1 MKYNPQLVQEIS
13 SWIEENGLIEHGG
26 ATFKS
31 LLDEFKIDQR
41 TFYRWME
48 RADFAEAITKAKENF
63 KGGLEKKLVDSLA
76 KAAQGFEG
84 TYERT
89 EYVSNAEGKPM
100 ISKKIVEKKPVAPS
114 VAANI
119 FLLTNLAPERWKNR
133 QNQEVTGADGEP
145 LAQAPITIQISE
157 AKPSKV
163 EIEKQ

>member
-1 MKYNPQLVQEIS
+1 MKYNPQLVQEIRT
-13 SWIEENGLIEHGG
+13 WIEENGLIEHGG

-31 LLDEFKIDQR
+31 LLDAFKVDQR
-41 TFYRWME
+41 TWYRWME
-48 RADFAEAITKAKENF
+48 RADFAEAITKAKQVF
-63 KGGLEKKLVDSLA
+63 KGSLEKRLVDSLA
-76 KAAQGFEG
+76 RAAQGYEG
-84 TYERT
+84 TFERT

-119 FLLTNLAPERWKNR
+119 FLLTNLAPDRWKNR

-145 LAQAPITIQISE
+145 LSQAPIQITISE

-163 EIEKQ
+163 EVEKP